1 MIEEIVSKVT
11 RKGQITIPKQYRDL
25 LGIKDGDLVSIQFND
40 NRIIISKIGIPEPG
54 QPIGEKRFKEI
65 ITQLEEERK
74 TWL

>member
-65 ITQLEEERK
+65 ISQLEEERK

>member
-1 MIEEIVSKVT
+1 MIEGIVSKVT